1 MNEARRKKLQSDY
14 TGNIEIKPG
23 QFVQIDHVEVQPQPF
38 GAYVGIGEKI
48 SEINEVLIEFGREP
62 IRSPQDLK
70 AMTVLV
76 VDPGQYTLDWLVMT
90 SSGPITKVSHAVGN
104 AGRHR
109 VVRDVHKLVQQK
121 MGRPIGASFFSQIDQ
136 AMRDK
141 KPLRIGGST
150 FDFQSKEFL
159 TVVEKSIE
167 DPLRQLFEGLRG
179 VEDRID
185 LCVVMGGSPDDIA
198 NAIRKERSWLPV
210 YCAKTNNGQG
220 SSIYGNLIGFQK
232 WAERTDRRLSN
243 G

>member
-1 MNEARRKKLQSDY
+1 MNEARRKKLQADY
-14 TGNIEIKPG
+14 TGTIEFKHG

-48 SEINEVLIEFGREP
+48 ADINEVLIQFGREP

-76 VDPGQYTLDWLVMT
+76 VDPGHYTLDWLVMT
-90 SSGPITKVSHAVGN
+90 SSGPITKVSHAVGD

-121 MGRPIGASFFSQIDQ
+121 MGRPIGASFFSRIDES
-136 AMRDK
+136 MRNK

-150 FDFQSKEFL
+150 FDFQSEEFL
-159 TVVEKSIE
+159 AVVKKSIE

-198 NAIRKERSWLPV
+198 NAIRKEKTWLPV
-210 YCAKTNNGQG
+210 YCAKSNADQN
-220 SSIYGNLIGFQK
+220 SSIYGNLTGFQK
-232 WAERTDRRLSN
+232 WSEKTSRKLAN
-243 G
+243 V

>member
-1 MNEARRKKLQSDY
+1 
-14 TGNIEIKPG
+14 
-23 QFVQIDHVEVQPQPF
+23 
-38 GAYVGIGEKI
+38 
-48 SEINEVLIEFGREP
+48 
-62 IRSPQDLK
+62 
-70 AMTVLV
+70 
-76 VDPGQYTLDWLVMT
+76 
-90 SSGPITKVSHAVGN
+90 
-104 AGRHR
+104 
-109 VVRDVHKLVQQK
+109 

-141 KPLRIGGST
+141 KAAVDRWLD

-167 DPLRQLFEGLRG
+167 DPLRQLFEGGLRG

-232 WAERTDRRLSN
+232 WRKRTDRRLSN